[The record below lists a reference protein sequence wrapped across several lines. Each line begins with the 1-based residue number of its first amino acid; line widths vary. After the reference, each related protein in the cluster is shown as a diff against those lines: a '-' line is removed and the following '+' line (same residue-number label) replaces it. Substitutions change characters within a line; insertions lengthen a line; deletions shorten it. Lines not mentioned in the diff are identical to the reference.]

1 MHTYR
6 IQDGERIGRN
16 YTESVLGIAVL
27 VVLLACGFASM
38 PMTVRTTGEDFSVSL
53 RRDRQRAAELQELK
67 NRDSTLEAEIKKLS
81 KALESTKAD
90 LASFRQVHDTLIAQ
104 VAVTTSRMQEVAGQ
118 IEDTKDQTAKLTE
131 YAALQE
137 QLEKER
143 DQAISQAKSA
153 AERIRELTLR
163 LQRAGAYP

>member
-6 IQDGERIGRN
+6 IQDAERIGRN
-16 YTESVLGIAVL
+16 YIESALGIVVL

-38 PMTVRTTGEDFSVSL
+38 PMTVRTAGEDFSVSL

-67 NRDSTLEAEIKKLS
+67 DRDGALEAELKKLTR
-81 KALESTKAD
+81 ALESTKTD

-104 VAVTTSRMQEVAGQ
+104 VAVTTTKMQEVAGQ
-118 IEDTKDQTAKLTE
+118 IEGTKGQAAKLTE

-137 QLEKER
+137 QLMKER
-143 DQAISQAKSA
+143 DLAISQAKDA
-153 AERIRELTLR
+153 AERVRELTLR
-163 LQRAGAYP
+163 LQKAGVYP

>member
-6 IQDGERIGRN
+6 IQDAERIGKN
-16 YTESVLGIAVL
+16 YIESILGIVVL

-53 RRDRQRAAELQELK
+53 RRDRQRAEELQTLK
-67 NRDSTLEAEIKKLS
+67 NRDSALEAEIKKLS
-81 KALESTKAD
+81 KALESTKTD

-104 VAVTTSRMQEVAGQ
+104 VAVTTAKMQEVAGQ
-118 IEDTKDQTAKLTE
+118 IEATTGQATKLTE

-137 QLEKER
+137 QLRKER
-143 DQAISQAKSA
+143 DQALSQAKGA
-153 AERIRELTLR
+153 AERVRELTLR
-163 LQRAGAYP
+163 LQKAGVYP